1 MYERD
6 LLREEFEVVLRDKR
20 RSAEMLAALLG
31 RVEDPALR
39 AQIAE
44 MHAHARRDVELGE
57 RLVEIVS

>member
-6 LLREEFEVVLRDKR
+6 LLREEFDRVLRDKR
-20 RSAEMLAALLG
+20 KSAQMLAEMLS

-39 AQIAE
+39 SHISD